1 MSSRVAGVSL
11 SSMTPEDTWTGEHF
25 KNKRTAIVTR
35 FRMSPSLL
43 FVLPAVLLGMA
54 LEHRSGAVE
63 TPCPASGAAE
73 IHYAPGEDLERV
85 DVALLREAAS
95 KSTWRPMW

>member
-11 SSMTPEDTWTGEHF
+11 SSMTPEDTWTGEHL

-54 LEHRSGAVE
+54 LEHRSGRRDAM
-63 TPCPASGAAE
+63 PCQRCGRNPLCA
-73 IHYAPGEDLERV
+73 
-85 DVALLREAAS
+85 
-95 KSTWRPMW
+95 W